1 MNSYR
6 RLIANRVFVI
16 YWSGSTLVQL
26 ALQFVTIALAWFVLK
41 TTGSSV
47 RVAFV
52 LAVIPV
58 ARMAT
63 SPFIGY
69 LIDRLPRRALMIL
82 DNTGQMILYASVPV
96 MTWMHVLT
104 FPMLLAVVGAAAAL
118 SPLSMIGRGVLL
130 PNIVPD
136 EDLEPANGLSQLRS
150 SMVYLLGPAL
160 GGILVAFLGAP
171 GTLMVTAGCYVAYV
185 GSLLAIP
192 AGKYHAVQDDRS
204 SADRSP
210 RINPWQFLRNSPVLL
225 IIGVVTL
232 FFNITYGPLEPAL
245 PVMVSRVFHAG
256 ASTLGLIWSSFAVG
270 SLLGTLVWGRLRPQ
284 WSLRFV
290 ITGVIAGWGLF
301 SGLVGL
307 TNHPWQAMAM
317 MFCGGITYA
326 PYNIV
331 AATWQQRLI
340 PDHMRGTVF
349 GTMQSV
355 TSSGLPV
362 GQLIGGLV
370 VSAAG
375 AGATIAMGGAATV
388 LLGLVVVSL
397 RAPWARLPTANM
409 SR

>member
-6 RLIANRVFVI
+6 GLIANRVFVI
-16 YWSGSTLVQL
+16 YWGGSTLVQL
-26 ALQFVTIALAWFVLK
+26 ALQFVTIALAWFVLQ
-41 TTGSSV
+41 TTGSSI

-69 LIDRLPRRALMIL
+69 LTDRLPRRALMVL

-96 MTWMHVLT
+96 MIWTHALT
-104 FPMLLAVVGAAAAL
+104 FPLLLAVVGAAAAL

-130 PNIVPD
+130 PNIVSD

-150 SMVYLLGPAL
+150 SLVYLLGPAL

-171 GTLMVTAGCYVAYV
+171 GTLMVTAGCYAAYV

-192 AGKYHAVQDDRS
+192 AEKYRAVQVERPT
-204 SADRSP
+204 ADTSP
-210 RINPWQFLRNSPVLL
+210 QTNPLQFLRNSPVLL
-225 IIGVVTL
+225 VIGVVTL

-256 ASTLGLIWSSFAVG
+256 SSTLGLIWSSFAVG
-270 SLLGTLVWGRLRPQ
+270 SLLGTLAWERLRPR

-290 ITGVIAGWGLF
+290 ITGVIVGWGLF

-307 TNHPWQAMAM
+307 TTHPWQAMAM

-349 GTMQSV
+349 GMMQSV
-355 TSSGLPV
+355 TSSGLPA
-362 GQLIGGLV
+362 GQLIGGIV

-375 AGATIAMGGAATV
+375 AGATIVLGGAATV
-388 LLGLVVVSL
+388 ALGLVVVSL
-397 RAPWARLPTANM
+397 HSTWARLPDNLP
-409 SR
+409 